1 MLFWNIK
8 HKEWPLENMKWTGE
22 CLPTPPQL
30 CPHGSGD
37 VNPRCAGM
45 SSLSHGQEFVTTGW
59 QSFHSN
65 AGSHPLPLCWE
76 GNLGVWCR
84 EGDSEHLI
92 SGEICS
98 CVCLG
103 SWAWFCHGNRQKQ
116 LVQEWGTALLVA
128 DRDQGSATVLC
139 EISHHQ
145 MIFCIQICSREHIPS
160 GSNLGKFRE
169 KGYKQLCLQH
179 NVFLARIQP
188 IPLV

>member
-8 HKEWPLENMKWTGE
+8 HNEWPLENMKWTGE
-22 CLPTPPQL
+22 CLSTPPQL

-45 SSLSHGQEFVTTGW
+45 ASLSHGQEFVTTDW

-145 MIFCIQICSREHIPS
+145 MICCIQICSREHIPS

-179 NVFLARIQP
+179 NVFLASIQP